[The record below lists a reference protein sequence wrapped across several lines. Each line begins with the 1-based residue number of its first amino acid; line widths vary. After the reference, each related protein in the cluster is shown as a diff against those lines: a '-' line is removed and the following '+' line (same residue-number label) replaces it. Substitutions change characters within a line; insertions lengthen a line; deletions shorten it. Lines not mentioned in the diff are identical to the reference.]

1 MGNNLS
7 EIEKNIQKLQLL
19 ISEGQIVDID
29 MIQKHIGFSKEYN
42 LFELTDAIAAMNI
55 QKAGFIAHH
64 FGKIIKVILLLQPF
78 LICMVFLP
86 N

>member
-7 EIEKNIQKLQLL
+7 EIENIQKLQLL

-55 QKAGFIAHH
+55 QKAGYCLSFR
-64 FGKIIKVILLLQPF
+64 KK
-78 LICMVFLP
+78 
-86 N
+86 